1 MKYKLIPYL
10 MYKNN
15 EITVIQNEK
24 TTCIITDTNL
34 IDFFTSNDDDYNLA
48 FTLEDLKERYGEEG
62 EFCLDFLLK
71 NLLAIKD
78 EFTPQPINRLYFFTN
93 SKEIASSLKFNLS
106 GLNIPYDVISF
117 DINPVSAELFL
128 NLDKDAVYYIVLSP
142 FNYKLYT
149 ELANCLKEN
158 NVIHKL
164 AFYYNYSF
172 YFTNYHKADWHN
184 PCPLCYF
191 SHLEGSLR
199 SQSKL
204 TGNVSFQTIIDLIYT
219 KTVYFNTESILDN
232 FKIIRLINEIIDDI
246 TDLNDYTV
254 KLIKQLNMKTGK
266 TDYDIAIPWEVCPC
280 HE

>member
-10 MYKNN
+10 MYKND
-15 EITVIQNEK
+15 EVTVIQNEK

-34 IDFFTSNDDDYNLA
+34 IDFFTSNDENYNLT
-48 FTLEDLKERYGEEG
+48 FTLEDLKERYGDNADS
-62 EFCLDFLLK
+62 CLDFLL
-71 NLLAIKD
+71 NNSLAVKD
-78 EFTPQPINRLYFFTN
+78 EFTPRLINRLYFFTN

-106 GLNIPYDVISF
+106 GLHIPYDIITF
-117 DINPVSAELFL
+117 DINMVSAELFF
-128 NLDKDAVYYIVLSP
+128 NLDKKAVYYVVLNP
-142 FNYKLYT
+142 FNYKQYSLI
-149 ELANCLKEN
+149 ANYLKEN
-158 NVIHKL
+158 NVIHKFC
-164 AFYYNYSF
+164 FYYNYSF

-204 TGNVSFQTIIDLIYT
+204 TGNISFQTIIDLIYT
-219 KTVYFNTESILDN
+219 KTTYFNTEAILDN
-232 FKIIRLINEIIDDI
+232 FKMICLINEIIEDI
-246 TDLNDYTV
+246 TALNDYTV